1 MPSRCLAILLTST
14 ALVLPLAPAYALEP
28 EAAAQALGDALV
40 KGTGGKASFDAA
52 SMDGDKVVI
61 EGLKITSHDASD
73 TVSFATTTI
82 EAPEEGDR
90 GVFSSPLVEMSEGT
104 VSGESAGTIGSATL
118 TNIVVLDPAKAGK
131 EALDPGLLFEEA
143 EAFNIDVGAADQN
156 YKVKVARVAM
166 TMTDVVGNAPQ
177 ASSGS
182 VEKIEI
188 PPEAF
193 AKTDFNPGMLG
204 YDNVVLNVTWDGSRD
219 IAAKTMTLRDLTLS
233 MEGGGSVSLSG
244 VLGNLPEPSVIQRE
258 KRAEAASKVVIHSAE
273 LRYEDES
280 LAGKVLEM
288 QAKKQG
294 VSREEYAQ
302 QIAGALPFLL
312 AALNNAQFQNEV
324 AAALGTFLQ
333 DPQSLTVKV
342 EPETPIT
349 GAEILGIV
357 GTAPQTLPDRLK
369 ASISA
374 NTAE

>member
-14 ALVLPLAPAYALEP
+14 ALVLPLAPAYAIEP
-28 EAAAQALGDALV
+28 QAAAEALGTALV
-40 KGTGGKASFDAA
+40 KGTGGKASFDSA
-52 SMDGDKVVI
+52 SMDGDNVVI
-61 EGLKITSHDASD
+61 EGLKITSHDSSD
-73 TVSFATTTI
+73 TVTFATATI
-82 EAPEEGDR
+82 EAPEEGKG
-90 GVFSSPLVEMSEGT
+90 GVFSSALVEMNDGT
-104 VSGESAGTIGSATL
+104 LSGESTGTIESASL
-118 TNIVVLDPAKAGK
+118 TNVVVLDPAEAGK

-143 EAFNIDVGAADQN
+143 EAVNMDLGAADQN

-166 TMTDVVGNAPQ
+166 TMTDVVDNAPQ
-177 ASSGS
+177 ASTGS
-182 VEKIEI
+182 VEEIEI
-188 PPEAF
+188 PAEAF
-193 AKTDFNPGMLG
+193 AEADFNPGMLG
-204 YDNVVLNVTWDGSRD
+204 YDNVVLNVTWDGARD

-233 MEGGGSVSLSG
+233 MDGGGSVSLSG

-258 KRAEAASKVVIHSAE
+258 KRAEAASEVVIHSAT
-273 LRYEDES
+273 LRYEDDS

-312 AALNNAQFQNEV
+312 AALNNPQFQNEV
-324 AAALGTFLQ
+324 AAALGTFLN

-342 EPETPIT
+342 KPETPVT

-369 ASISA
+369 ASVSA